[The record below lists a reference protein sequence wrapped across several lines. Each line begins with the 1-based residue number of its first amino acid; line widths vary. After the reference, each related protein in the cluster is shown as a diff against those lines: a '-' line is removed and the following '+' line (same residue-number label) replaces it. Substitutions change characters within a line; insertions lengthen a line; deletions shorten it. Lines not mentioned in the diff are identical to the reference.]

1 MINNKKN
8 YVLEI
13 INILKKH
20 FGVKL
25 KCALNFSN
33 PLELLVAVILS
44 AQCTD
49 ERVNKIT
56 GELFN
61 KYKTLDDYA
70 DANISSFAKDI
81 KSAGFFRNKAK
92 NIVKSANLI
101 RDLYGGIVPDSMH
114 QLIKLPGVA
123 RKTAN
128 VVLGSAYS
136 KCEGIAVDTHVIRIT
151 NLLKLTTN
159 VDPVK
164 IENDLMKVVPK
175 KYWIN
180 FSFYIQSL
188 GRTICKAR
196 NPNHGICP
204 LNKIC
209 PSATKIKA

>member
-1 MINNKKN
+1 MTNNKKN

-13 INILKKH
+13 INILKSH
-20 FGVKL
+20 FGTKL

-33 PLELLVAVILS
+33 AFELLAAVILS

-56 GELFN
+56 KELFK
-61 KYKTLDDYA
+61 KYKTIDDYA
-70 DANISSFAKDI
+70 DANILALAKDI

-114 QLIKLPGVA
+114 KLIKLPGVA

-128 VVLGSAYS
+128 VVLGSVYGKS
-136 KCEGIAVDTHVIRIT
+136 EGIAVDTHVIRVT

-164 IENDLMKVVPK
+164 IENDLMDIVPK
-175 KYWIN
+175 KYWIK

-196 NPNHGICP
+196 IPNHSVCP

-209 PSATKIKA
+209 PSAGKNKS